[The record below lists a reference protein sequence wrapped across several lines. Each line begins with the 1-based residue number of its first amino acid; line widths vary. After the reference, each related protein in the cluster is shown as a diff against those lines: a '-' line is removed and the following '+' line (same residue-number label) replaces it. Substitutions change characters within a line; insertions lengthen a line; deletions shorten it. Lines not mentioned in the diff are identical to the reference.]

1 MTSPQNNTKTPF
13 VITIDGLA
21 SSGKGTLATRLGSL
35 YDIAVLDTGLLYR
48 LVGLAAIR
56 QGIADPVYE
65 KDVVLIAREK
75 MAHLSPD
82 DLKHPDLRGP
92 DAANGASIVAAM
104 PLVRRELNQYQRD
117 FAQCPPPLASGTPA
131 RGAILD
137 GRDIGT
143 VIWPDAPIKF
153 FVTATPEVRAQRR
166 VRYLSE
172 RGFPADYETILKDIK
187 ERDHRDTTR
196 ATAATI
202 PAPDAHVL
210 DTSDLTIEKVLGM
223 ARIIIDHYL
232 HRL

>member
-1 MTSPQNNTKTPF
+1 MTSMKNISNTPF
-13 VITIDGLA
+13 IITIDGLA

-35 YDIAVLDTGLLYR
+35 YDMAVLDTGLLYR
-48 LVGLAAIR
+48 LVGLAAIQ
-56 QGIADPVYE
+56 QGVADPQYE
-65 KDVVLIAREK
+65 KDVTLIAREK
-75 MAHLSPD
+75 MAQLSAD
-82 DLKHPDLRGP
+82 DLNHPSLRGP

-104 PLVRRELNQYQRD
+104 PLVRNELNQFQRS
-117 FAQCPPPLASGTPA
+117 FAYAPPALVSGSPA

-143 VIWPDAPIKF
+143 VICPDAPIKF
-153 FVTATPEVRAQRR
+153 FITATPEIRAERR

-202 PAPDAHVL
+202 PAPDAHIL
-210 DTSDLTIEKVLGM
+210 DTSDLTIEEVLNM